1 MNLPLVILH
10 KRMEATIEVMN
21 MSKSKK
27 ISRELG
33 DMLNSY
39 LNAIGLIRG
48 FHMQWYADPYYAI
61 MALRRELSSVSKS
74 KELTDELN
82 DAIKLLRDEDAKKL
96 SK

>member
-1 MNLPLVILH
+1 
-10 KRMEATIEVMN
+10 MEATIEVINMN
-21 MSKSKK
+21 KSKK
-27 ISRELG
+27 IRKELSE
-33 DMLNSY
+33 MLDSY
-39 LNAIGLIRG
+39 LNAIGILNG

>member
-1 MNLPLVILH
+1 MLALVILH

-48 FHMQWYADPYYAI
+48 FHMEWYADPYYAV
-61 MALRRELSSVSKS
+61 MALRRELSSVRRS

-82 DAIKLLRDEDAKKL
+82 AAIKLLRDEDAKKL

>member
-1 MNLPLVILH
+1 
-10 KRMEATIEVMN
+10 MN
-21 MSKSKK
+21 MNKSKK
-27 ISRELG
+27 ISKELN

-39 LNAIGLIRG
+39 LNAIGLLKG

-82 DAIKLLRDEDAKKL
+82 DAIKLLRDEDVKKL

>member
-1 MNLPLVILH
+1 MLALVILH

-21 MSKSKK
+21 MNKSKK
-27 ISRELG
+27 ISKELN

-39 LNAIGLIRG
+39 LNAIGILNG
-48 FHMQWYADPYYAI
+48 SHMEWYADPYYAV
-61 MALRRELSSVSKS
+61 MALRKELSSVSKS

-82 DAIKLLRDEDAKKL
+82 NAIKLLRDEDTKKL

>member
-1 MNLPLVILH
+1 MKFPLVILH

-21 MSKSKK
+21 MNKSKK
-27 ISRELG
+27 ISKELN

-48 FHMQWYADPYYAI
+48 FHMEWYADPYYAI

>member
-1 MNLPLVILH
+1 MLALVILH

-27 ISRELG
+27 ISKELN

-39 LNAIGLIRG
+39 LNAIGLLKG

-61 MALRRELSSVSKS
+61 MALRREMSSVRNSE
-74 KELTDELN
+74 ELTQDLN
-82 DAIKLLRDEDAKKL
+82 KAIKLLRDENAKKL
-96 SK
+96 SA

>member
-1 MNLPLVILH
+1 MKFPLVILQ

-21 MSKSKK
+21 MNKSGK
-27 ISRELG
+27 IRNELS

-39 LNAIGLIRG
+39 LNAIGLLNG
-48 FHMQWYADPYYAI
+48 FHMEWYADPYYAI
-61 MALRRELSSVSKS
+61 MALRKEISSVRLS

-82 DAIKLLRDEDAKKL
+82 DAIKLLKDEDAKKL

>member
-1 MNLPLVILH
+1 MLALVILH

-27 ISRELG
+27 ISKELN

-39 LNAIGLIRG
+39 LNAIGILKG

-61 MALRRELSSVSKS
+61 MALRRELSSVIKS

-96 SK
+96 SA